1 MLECAYNKALFILDA
16 EQYCHYYGNE
26 VVTDELPAGAL
37 DGVTSNTTMANNA
50 VKRAR
55 VPAVRDIVMFC
66 AMMKYFILEALSA
79 KFSILYNMF
88 TDFFVPS

>member
-37 DGVTSNTTMANNA
+37 DGVAILAIKA
-50 VKRAR
+50 V
-55 VPAVRDIVMFC
+55 
-66 AMMKYFILEALSA
+66 L
-79 KFSILYNMF
+79 FSG
-88 TDFFVPS
+88 PSEHF